1 MADPVLPGASTL
13 FSLKLLPTSFF
24 SKIRTPR
31 GLSTDVSS
39 SSEEDERMQSLS
51 MGEDADLPLREK
63 YFFLEIFEISRA
75 HGDSESVDFSGIL
88 VYLLKP

>member
-1 MADPVLPGASTL
+1 MADPVPPGASTL
-13 FSLKLLPTSFF
+13 FSLKLLPASFF

-39 SSEEDERMQSLS
+39 SSEDERMQSLS
-51 MGEDADLPLREK
+51 MGEDADLPLPEK
-63 YFFLEIFEISRA
+63 YVFLEIFEISRA
-75 HGDSESVDFSGIL
+75 HGDSESVDLSGIL

>member
-1 MADPVLPGASTL
+1 MADLVLPGASTL
-13 FSLKLLPTSFF
+13 FSLKLLPASFF
-24 SKIRTPR
+24 SKTRTPR

-39 SSEEDERMQSLS
+39 SSEEDERMQCVS
-51 MGEDADLPLREK
+51 MGEDVDLPLTEK
-63 YFFLEIFEISRA
+63 NVFLEIFEISRA